1 MKKVNTSSQ
10 DLRNA
15 NIRHLPLQIVLSQS
29 FTRIRGFVIFARIS
43 NLKSF
48 LSIETIAAYYRYSYW
63 QELYIY
69 MSSFIL
75 SSWGKALIPFFH
87 SVSIKLL
94 DFFRSVY
101 CSLNLFQ
108 ALSKAVDQN
117 WVHFT
122 LSDFSFL
129 FEFLLT
135 GTQSNSC
142 LCNRTLYSQLF
153 RDNWSIIDILNI
165 LPVLLLIQES
175 LQVLESLKVH

>member
-1 MKKVNTSSQ
+1 
-10 DLRNA
+10 
-15 NIRHLPLQIVLSQS
+15 
-29 FTRIRGFVIFARIS
+29 
-43 NLKSF
+43 
-48 LSIETIAAYYRYSYW
+48 
-63 QELYIY
+63 

-75 SSWGKALIPFFH
+75 SSWGKALIQFFH

-175 LQVLESLKVH
+175 LQVLESLRMCIRKYNLKIEESSFYIQISVVNSPVWKMVSVV